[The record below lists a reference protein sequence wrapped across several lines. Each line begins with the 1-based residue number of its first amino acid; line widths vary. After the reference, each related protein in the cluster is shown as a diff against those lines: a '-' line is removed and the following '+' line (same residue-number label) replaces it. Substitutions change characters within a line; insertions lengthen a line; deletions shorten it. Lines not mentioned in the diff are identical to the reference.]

1 MGLDARDVLALA
13 HRDCV
18 GGSATA
24 AVVQRRWDPRG
35 VDDVETDAVE
45 ALAGADGDGLD
56 AVSRGHQLQVGVLVA
71 VRAAEDLAQL
81 KAVFES
87 SSASCSQCHGHEELG
102 DEFHRCRLGLMLMA
116 GRARNWK

>member
-1 MGLDARDVLALA
+1 MAVVLSPVGLDARDVLALA

-56 AVSRGHQLQVGVLVA
+56 AVSRDTNSKSEYLLPCGPPKTSL
-71 VRAAEDLAQL
+71 
-81 KAVFES
+81 S
-87 SSASCSQCHGHEELG
+87 
-102 DEFHRCRLGLMLMA
+102 
-116 GRARNWK
+116 